1 MSRVRLAFVLGLAL
15 AVGGCAA
22 ARPPAAQA
30 IGPVDVSPQLAEAD
44 ALVEAGCFDC
54 LRDALAKY
62 QAVQTLAGAPAA
74 AVDQAMA
81 GAVRTAG
88 LLAIRQR
95 ELGMIDDGYLRIAR
109 ELAAQRSCGDDACRA
124 VAQVLDIVDLLPTR
138 SAGVIMRV
146 PAGDAEVERLQQ
158 YVKSRP
164 AWLARLRDAAG
175 ADPLTA
181 YAWLA
186 FICGTSDAITL
197 RYFSHV
203 YESPHAT
210 ALL

>member
-1 MSRVRLAFVLGLAL
+1 MRLALVLGLTL

-22 ARPPAAQA
+22 ARPPVAQPTRP
-30 IGPVDVSPQLAEAD
+30 IDVSPQLAEAD

-74 AVDQAMA
+74 AIDQAMA

-95 ELGMIDDGYLRIAR
+95 ELGMIDDGYLGIAKG
-109 ELAAQRSCGDDACRA
+109 LAAQRSCGDDACQA

-146 PAGDAEVERLQQ
+146 PA
-158 YVKSRP
+158 
-164 AWLARLRDAAG
+164 
-175 ADPLTA
+175 
-181 YAWLA
+181 
-186 FICGTSDAITL
+186 
-197 RYFSHV
+197 
-203 YESPHAT
+203 AT
-210 ALL
+210 RRSSGSSNT